1 MVISDQYSIMSP
13 SDSPTAQHWEGRPAS
28 VKENILGKTGR
39 LAPRWV
45 HDLLNSDLDS
55 GSFARIDWDREAR
68 CSSAGVP
75 HRLVLVGNQS
85 TAEGRNPGIL
95 SCVCCNCDFHF
106 IIRTSW
112 DSDQLVCLCR
122 PLNLHFPPKETD
134 FYLHHLVNVKEP
146 IRPTTSVSD
155 YHPMIRE
162 ALLAVEHF
170 ACSAPR
176 CTFQVSVEISRPR
189 LKREWVR
196 LLLDKQ
202 RILDNLVNARK
213 HSPERFADAR
223 DDWSTTAPSTL
234 NTYLRDLLDKPN
246 PRNISRRNKRF
257 QVVFGDECHAIF
269 RAIQFTEENLDK
281 DGVFEPY
288 FIPPRL
294 EPGTPGTPTKLS
306 TLRAFIEDLQAEAE
320 SLIIRS
326 GKPGENRPYV
336 GNRLFKELQCFEYPQ
351 NKVPQSSTE
360 AHRVLGV
367 LPDFDKALVF
377 FAYNR
382 QSTICEK
389 RRQTYVEALRDIALL
404 TADEDFQTR
413 AIQEL
418 TIVEGM
424 PPPSAHGP
432 GNELETQAYSFFSLQ
447 YTASDDNVVSAYNT
461 KLEHSPSQADFAREM
476 LQIIGRHRSSDR
488 ILTHANAPMDVS
500 SAYRILEAD
509 PQWPDNT
516 IVMLCSVKLNK
527 DPKSKST
534 AEVAIKA
541 MDAIASDRNSDEIRQ
556 AVKALEQE
564 YGRPPQQ
571 EKSEPIASPNTSN
584 LPVGLENIGNTCYLN
599 SILQYLN
606 TVVPIKDLLAHYPA
620 HELGLDDL
628 DIQRRL
634 IGGNKLK
641 IDRAEAVVARVFVE
655 ELDRLLNELG
665 GSQASA
671 IRPSQ
676 RLANAVLLP
685 TSNLTDEP
693 GPQAKTTNAAEQ
705 KTLEVMGTQFPAPP
719 PLPARPP
726 PGPPAQKSEQVE
738 DIDMVNVTVDPVSES
753 ASSVSSQTLV
763 SMSDIDNEKRDF
775 VPEDKTDIR
784 IVSQPIEPP
793 APELVVDTDVKMTGV
808 ESPVLNVEQRV
819 LKALE
824 TQTRTSGTEQQDVEE
839 VMGSIINRLQAAI
852 RPTRTDPTDGIQ
864 WEPIMETFYVELTNH
879 TKFPNQDKYKLDS
892 TLERAITAYPAEAG
906 PTNIHDGLSRNFD
919 LQRVVT
925 GKEDIMRFTS
935 IKRLPPILHVLIQRT
950 QNNGNKNMNPVEVFE
965 TLYLDRYM
973 DTPEDPQFFKLRQK
987 GWALQQRLEQLNN
1000 ISTATAE
1007 DVEIMD
1013 SFVNDFVH
1021 VNKADVP
1028 EPDSLLGG
1036 MPASSLAFAGED
1048 SLFPT
1053 YNQSEAS
1060 FEKIE
1065 PPETTGFIVE
1075 GRQQINNMR
1084 VEEVKTYKAELEELF
1099 SQHKTHAYRLHAV
1112 ICHSG
1117 QLRAGHYWVWIHD
1130 FDTGVWRKYNDR
1142 TVTETPNTEEVLKTL
1157 NSNGDPY
1164 YLCYVQAGKEHDLVK
1179 IPKRSLPTSSTQ
1191 SQEEPLKNTAKSGEE
1206 DADGDIDLIEMDG
1219 QVAGAQPALT
1229 APPAAG
1235 RHWAGIE
1242 ERDQT

>member
-13 SDSPTAQHWEGRPAS
+13 SDSPTAQHWEGRPTP
-28 VKENILGKTGR
+28 VKENMLGKAGR

-45 HDLLNSDLDS
+45 QDLLNSDLDS
-55 GSFARIDWDREAR
+55 GSFARIEWDREAR
-68 CSSAGVP
+68 CSNTGVP

-85 TAEGRNPGIL
+85 AAEGRNPGVL

-106 IIRTSW
+106 ILRTSW
-112 DSDQLVCLCR
+112 DPDQLVCLCR
-122 PLNLHFPPKETD
+122 PQNLHFPPKETD

-146 IRPTTSVSD
+146 IRPAKSVSD

-202 RILDNLVNARK
+202 RILDNLARARK
-213 HSPERFADAR
+213 LSPERFADAR
-223 DDWSTTAPSTL
+223 DDWSTSAPSTL

-257 QVVFGDECHAIF
+257 QVVFGDECYAIF

-288 FIPPRL
+288 FIPPML
-294 EPGTPGTPTKLS
+294 EPGTPGIPTKLS

-336 GNRLFKELQCFEYPQ
+336 GNRLFKELQCLEYPQ
-351 NKVPQSSTE
+351 NKVPQSATE

-367 LPDFDKALVF
+367 LPDFDKTLIF
-377 FAYNR
+377 YAYNR
-382 QSTICEK
+382 QSALCEK

-424 PPPSAHGP
+424 DPSGTHGA
-432 GNELETQAYSFFSLQ
+432 GDELETQAYSFFSLQ
-447 YTASDDNVVSAYNT
+447 YTASDDNVISAYNT
-461 KLEHSPSQADFAREM
+461 KLEHSPAQADFAKEM

-488 ILTHANAPMDVS
+488 ILTHANGPMDVA

-527 DPKSKST
+527 DPKSKAT

-564 YGRPPQQ
+564 SGRPSQQ
-571 EKSEPIASPNTSN
+571 EKAEPVPSTNTSN

-606 TVVPIKDLLAHYPA
+606 TVVPIKDLLARYPM
-620 HELGLDDL
+620 HELGLDDS

-655 ELDRLLNELG
+655 ELERLLNDLG

-685 TSNLTDEP
+685 TSNLTEEP
-693 GPQAKTTNAAEQ
+693 IPQQKTKDTAEQ
-705 KTLEVMGTQFPAPP
+705 KTLEVMGAQFPAPP

-726 PGPPAQKSEQVE
+726 PGPPTQKTQQVE
-738 DIDMVNVTVDPVSES
+738 DVDMVNVTVDPVSES
-753 ASSVSSQTLV
+753 ASSPVEAPASELV
-763 SMSDIDNEKRDF
+763 SDS
-775 VPEDKTDIR
+775 
-784 IVSQPIEPP
+784 
-793 APELVVDTDVKMTGV
+793 DVKMTGV
-808 ESPVLNVEQRV
+808 ETPSLNVEQRV

-852 RPTRTDPTDGIQ
+852 RPTRTDATDGIQ

-919 LQRVVT
+919 LQRVVA

-950 QNNGNKNMNPVEVFE
+950 QNNGHKNMNPVEVFE

-973 DTPEDPQFFKLRQK
+973 DTPDDPQFFKLRQK

-1000 ISTATAE
+1000 IPKTTAE
-1007 DVEIMD
+1007 DAEIID

-1021 VNKADVP
+1021 VNKADIP
-1028 EPDSLLGG
+1028 EPGSLLEGL
-1036 MPASSLAFAGED
+1036 PTSPLDFAGED
-1048 SLFPT
+1048 SSFPT
-1053 YNQSEAS
+1053 YNPSETS
-1060 FEKIE
+1060 LDKNG
-1065 PPETTGFIVE
+1065 PPDATGFTLE

-1099 SQHKTHAYRLHAV
+1099 SQHKKHAYRLHAV

-1130 FDTGVWRKYNDR
+1130 FEAGVWRKYNDR

-1164 YLCYVQAGKEHDLVK
+1164 YLCYVQDGKERELVK
-1179 IPKRSLPTSSTQ
+1179 VPKRSLPEPSTPNQ
-1191 SQEEPLKNTAKSGEE
+1191 GNSLGNTTKGGSK
-1206 DADGDIDLIEMDG
+1206 DADGDIDLLDMDG
-1219 QVAGAQPALT
+1219 PTVDAQS
-1229 APPAAG
+1229 APNASLSIG
-1235 RHWAGIE
+1235 E
-1242 ERDQT
+1242 LSTDTVERGQT

>member
-13 SDSPTAQHWEGRPAS
+13 SDSPTAQHWEGRPTP
-28 VKENILGKTGR
+28 VKENMLGKAGR

-45 HDLLNSDLDS
+45 QDLLNSDLDS
-55 GSFARIDWDREAR
+55 GSFARIEWDREAR
-68 CSSAGVP
+68 CSNTGVP

-85 TAEGRNPGIL
+85 SAEGRNPGVL

-106 IIRTSW
+106 ILRTSW
-112 DSDQLVCLCR
+112 DPDQLVCLCR
-122 PLNLHFPPKETD
+122 PQNLHFPPKETD

-146 IRPTTSVSD
+146 IRPANSVSD

-202 RILDNLVNARK
+202 RILDNLARARK
-213 HSPERFADAR
+213 LSPERFADAR
-223 DDWSTTAPSTL
+223 DDWSTSAPSTL

-257 QVVFGDECHAIF
+257 QVVFGDECYAIF

-288 FIPPRL
+288 FIPPML
-294 EPGTPGTPTKLS
+294 EPGTPGIPTKLS

-351 NKVPQSSTE
+351 NKVPQSATE

-367 LPDFDKALVF
+367 LPDFDKTLIF
-377 FAYNR
+377 YAYNR
-382 QSTICEK
+382 QSALCEK

-424 PPPSAHGP
+424 DLSGTHGA
-432 GNELETQAYSFFSLQ
+432 GDELETQAYSFFSLQ
-447 YTASDDNVVSAYNT
+447 YTASDDNVISAYNT
-461 KLEHSPSQADFAREM
+461 KLEHSPAQADFAKEM

-488 ILTHANAPMDVS
+488 ILTHANGPMDVA

-527 DPKSKST
+527 DPKSKAT

-564 YGRPPQQ
+564 SGRPSQQ
-571 EKSEPIASPNTSN
+571 EKAEPVPSSNTSN

-606 TVVPIKDLLAHYPA
+606 TVVPIKDLLARYPM
-620 HELGLDDL
+620 HELGLDDS

-655 ELDRLLNELG
+655 ELERLLNDLG

-685 TSNLTDEP
+685 TSNLTEEP
-693 GPQAKTTNAAEQ
+693 IPQQKTKDTAEQ
-705 KTLEVMGTQFPAPP
+705 KTLEVMGAQFPAPP

-726 PGPPAQKSEQVE
+726 PGPPPGPPTQKTQQVE
-738 DIDMVNVTVDPVSES
+738 DVDMVNVTVDPVSES
-753 ASSVSSQTLV
+753 ASSTLV
-763 SMSDIDNEKRDF
+763 NMSDVDHEKREY

-784 IVSQPIEPP
+784 IVSQPVE
-793 APELVVDTDVKMTGV
+793 APVSELVSDSDVKMTGV
-808 ESPVLNVEQRV
+808 ETPSLNVEQRV

-852 RPTRTDPTDGIQ
+852 RPTRTDATDGIQ

-919 LQRVVT
+919 LQRVVA

-950 QNNGNKNMNPVEVFE
+950 QNNGHKNMNPVEVFE

-973 DTPEDPQFFKLRQK
+973 DTPDDPQFFKLRQK

-1000 ISTATAE
+1000 IPKTTAE
-1007 DVEIMD
+1007 DAEIID

-1021 VNKADVP
+1021 VNKADIP
-1028 EPDSLLGG
+1028 EPGSLLEGL
-1036 MPASSLAFAGED
+1036 PTSPLDFAGED
-1048 SLFPT
+1048 SSFPT
-1053 YNQSEAS
+1053 YNPSETS
-1060 FEKIE
+1060 LDKNG
-1065 PPETTGFIVE
+1065 PPDTTGFTLE

-1099 SQHKTHAYRLHAV
+1099 SQHKKHAYRLHAV

-1130 FDTGVWRKYNDR
+1130 FEAGVWRKYNDR

-1164 YLCYVQAGKEHDLVK
+1164 YLCYVQDGKERELVK
-1179 IPKRSLPTSSTQ
+1179 VPKRSLPEPSTP
-1191 SQEEPLKNTAKSGEE
+1191 SQGNSLGNTTKGGAK
-1206 DADGDIDLIEMDG
+1206 DADGDIDLLDMDG
-1219 QVAGAQPALT
+1219 PTVDAQS
-1229 APPAAG
+1229 APNASLSIG
-1235 RHWAGIE
+1235 E
-1242 ERDQT
+1242 LSTDTVERGQS

>member
-1 MVISDQYSIMSP
+1 MVISDSYSIMSP
-13 SDSPTAQHWEGRPAS
+13 SDSPTAQHWEGRPAP
-28 VKENILGKTGR
+28 VKENMLGKAGR

-45 HDLLNSDLDS
+45 QDLLSSDLDS
-55 GSFARIDWDREAR
+55 GSFARIEWDREAR
-68 CSSAGVP
+68 CSNAGVP

-85 TAEGRNPGIL
+85 TAEGRNPGVL

-106 IIRTSW
+106 ILRTSW
-112 DSDQLVCLCR
+112 DPDQLVCLCR
-122 PLNLHFPPKETD
+122 PQNLHFPPKETD
-134 FYLHHLVNVKEP
+134 FYLHHLVNIKEP
-146 IRPTTSVSD
+146 IRPAKSVLD

-202 RILDNLVNARK
+202 RILDNLARARK
-213 HSPERFADAR
+213 LSPERFADAR
-223 DDWSTTAPSTL
+223 DDWSTSAPSTL

-257 QVVFGDECHAIF
+257 QVVFGDECYAIF

-288 FIPPRL
+288 FIPPML

-351 NKVPQSSTE
+351 NKVPQSATE

-367 LPDFDKALVF
+367 LPDFDKTLIF
-377 FAYNR
+377 YAYNR
-382 QSTICEK
+382 QSALCEK
-389 RRQTYVEALRDIALL
+389 RRQAYVEALREIALM

-424 PPPSAHGP
+424 DPSGTHGA
-432 GNELETQAYSFFSLQ
+432 GDELETQAYSFFSLQ
-447 YTASDDNVVSAYNT
+447 YTASDDNVISAYNT
-461 KLEHSPSQADFAREM
+461 KLEHSPAQADFAREM
-476 LQIIGRHRSSDR
+476 LQIIGRHRGSDR
-488 ILTHANAPMDVS
+488 ILTHANGPMDVA

-527 DPKSKST
+527 DPKSKAT

-564 YGRPPQQ
+564 SGRPSQQ
-571 EKSEPIASPNTSN
+571 EKAEPEPSINTSN

-606 TVVPIKDLLAHYPA
+606 TVVPIKDLLARYPM
-620 HELGLDDL
+620 HELGLDDS

-655 ELDRLLNELG
+655 ELERLLNDLG

-685 TSNLTDEP
+685 TSNLTEEP
-693 GPQAKTTNAAEQ
+693 ISQQQTKDTAEQ
-705 KTLEVMGTQFPAPP
+705 KTLEVMGAQFPAPP

-726 PGPPAQKSEQVE
+726 PGPPTQKTQQVE
-738 DIDMVNVTVDPVSES
+738 DVDMVNVTVDPVSES
-753 ASSVSSQTLV
+753 ASSTLV
-763 SMSDIDNEKRDF
+763 NMSDVDHEKREY

-784 IVSQPIEPP
+784 IVSQPVEAP
-793 APELVVDTDVKMTGV
+793 APELVSDSDVKMTGV
-808 ESPVLNVEQRV
+808 ETPSLNVEQRV

-852 RPTRTDPTDGIQ
+852 RPTRTDATDGIQ

-919 LQRVVT
+919 LQRVVA

-950 QNNGNKNMNPVEVFE
+950 QNNGHKNMNPVEVFE

-973 DTPEDPQFFKLRQK
+973 DTPDDPQFFKLRQK

-1000 ISTATAE
+1000 IPQTTAE
-1007 DVEIMD
+1007 DAEIID

-1021 VNKADVP
+1021 VNKADIP

-1036 MPASSLAFAGED
+1036 LPTSSLDFAGED
-1048 SLFPT
+1048 SSFPI
-1053 YNQSEAS
+1053 YNPSETPID
-1060 FEKIE
+1060 KNG
-1065 PPETTGFIVE
+1065 PPNTTGFTVE

-1099 SQHKTHAYRLHAV
+1099 SQHKKHAYRLHAV

-1130 FDTGVWRKYNDR
+1130 FEAGVWRKYNDR

-1164 YLCYVQAGKEHDLVK
+1164 YLCYVQDGKERELVK
-1179 IPKRSLPTSSTQ
+1179 VPKRNLPEPSTPGLGNSLGNTTQ
-1191 SQEEPLKNTAKSGEE
+1191 GGAK
-1206 DADGDIDLIEMDG
+1206 DADGDIDLIDMDG
-1219 QVAGAQPALT
+1219 PTTVDTQSAPNASLT
-1229 APPAAG
+1229 TG
-1235 RHWAGIE
+1235 E
-1242 ERDQT
+1242 FSTDTVERGQA